1 MVTLVTIIQAALE
14 WAVFSAGL
22 FGEDPAAAALL
33 RPLTLAWFIAIAAL
47 VVAAVQQ
54 DPIPGADQDWLVRPL
69 SRTDLLL
76 AKLLFLTVTI
86 SVPMFTANLLDALAS
101 GFALVPSLQAVL
113 LKELFVL
120 ACFVVPVTALATATR
135 TMSEFVILSAALVV
149 TFALSVSLS
158 AFFFGANWC
167 PTCNS
172 GMSWLQHIVQ
182 HTGILLGAVAILALQ
197 YYRRRSNAARAV
209 AIAGAVALVFAQL
222 PWSAAFSMEH
232 WITQANG
239 AATAVSVE
247 LDEASRDDSV
257 TRSAFPGELDA
268 AAHQVIAKP
277 SHGRVGQ
284 TLEYWRRRVRPNDG
298 PVSIDLPVQV
308 NGVADD
314 ELLLA
319 DRTAVRLFDE
329 GGQVLYRG
337 ENTGGLAQMLTPRID
352 RSLRS
357 SGATHQTIE
366 IPGVGYRKAA
376 AAAARFQIDYSL
388 TLLKLV
394 AEYKLPAFDGE
405 LRSNDIGIC
414 ATLADRNAIYLRC
427 KTIEQTPFCYSE
439 SLYSAGAEHNSEI
452 LRCIPDYRRH
462 VPPFMEVMGV
472 YGVDL
477 PLRDKNGNSIY
488 DLGPADLHAAL
499 VIVRVYGELDHF
511 RRSLTG
517 SRNLSR

>member
-1 MVTLVTIIQAALE
+1 MVALVTIIQAALE

-33 RPLTLAWFIAIAAL
+33 RPLTLAWFVGIAAL

-69 SRTDLLL
+69 SRTHLLV
-76 AKLLFLTVTI
+76 AKLLFLAVTI
-86 SVPMFTANLLDALAS
+86 SVPMFAANFLDALAS
-101 GFALVPSLQAVL
+101 GFALVPSLQAAL

-120 ACFVVPVTALATATR
+120 ACFVIPVMALATTTR
-135 TMSEFVILSAALVV
+135 IMSEFVIMSAALVV

-158 AFFFGANWC
+158 AFLFGANWC

-209 AIAGAVALVFAQL
+209 AIAGVVALVFAQL
-222 PWSAAFSMEH
+222 PWSAAFSMEQ

-239 AATAVSVE
+239 ASTAVSVE
-247 LDEASRDDSV
+247 LDEASRDASD
-257 TRSAFPGELDA
+257 TASAFPGELGADV
-268 AAHQVIAKP
+268 HQIAKP

-298 PVSIDLPVQV
+298 PVTIDLPVQV
-308 NGVADD
+308 NGVSED

-319 DRTAVRLFDE
+319 DRTAIRLFDK

-337 ENTGGLAQMLTPRID
+337 ENTGGLAQILTPRID
-352 RSLRS
+352 RSLRHS
-357 SGATHQTIE
+357 SATHQTIE
-366 IPGVGYRKAA
+366 IPGGGYRKAA
-376 AAAARFQIDYSL
+376 AAAARFQVDYSL

-394 AEYKLPAFDGE
+394 AEYRLPAFDGE
-405 LRSNDIGIC
+405 LHSNDIGIC
-414 ATLADRNAIYLRC
+414 ATLADRNTIYLRC
-427 KTIEQTPFCYSE
+427 KTIEQAPFCYSA

-462 VPPFMEVMGV
+462 LPPIMDVMGL

-477 PLRDKNGNSIY
+477 PLRDKGGNPLY
-488 DLGPADLHAAL
+488 DLNPADQRAAV

-511 RRSLTG
+511 RRSLTS
-517 SRNLSR
+517 SRSPSS

>member
-1 MVTLVTIIQAALE
+1 MVALVTIIQAALE

-69 SRTDLLL
+69 SRTHLLL

-120 ACFVVPVTALATATR
+120 ACFVVPVMALAATTR

-182 HTGILLGAVAILALQ
+182 HSGILLGAAAILALQ
-197 YYRRRSNAARAV
+197 YYRRRSDAARAV
-209 AIAGAVALVFAQL
+209 AIGGAVALVFAQL

-239 AATAVSVE
+239 AATAVSVG
-247 LDEASRDDSV
+247 LDEAPREDSV
-257 TRSAFPGELDA
+257 TGSAFSGELSA
-268 AAHQVIAKP
+268 GTHQAPKP
-277 SHGRVGQ
+277 PHGRVGQ

-308 NGVADD
+308 NGVAVD

-319 DRTAVRLFDE
+319 DRTAVRLLDQ
-329 GGQVLYRG
+329 GGEVLYRG
-337 ENTGGLAQMLTPRID
+337 ENAGGLAQLLTPRID

-357 SGATHQTIE
+357 SGVTHQTVE
-366 IPGVGYRKAA
+366 IPGGGYRKAA

-394 AEYKLPAFDGE
+394 AEYRLPAFDGE
-405 LRSNDIGIC
+405 LHSNDVGIC

-427 KTIEQTPFCYSE
+427 KTIEQAPFCYSA

-462 VPPFMEVMGV
+462 LPPFMEVMGL

-488 DLGPADLHAAL
+488 DLGPDDRRAAV
-499 VIVRVYGELDHF
+499 VILRVYGELDHF
-511 RRSLTG
+511 RRSLSS
-517 SRNLSR
+517 SRSPSR